1 MEPPIDRY
9 WSIAAIASQDHPR
22 LRANSCSFSSS
33 QSSSMVIRC
42 GRSFG
47 KPLSRHKLQEKWSL
61 GKIVSKP
68 CVSVNWQEVIH
79 VFFFGS
85 LHPILSKNI
94 QKPQCPRR
102 PRSPR
107 LLLVEKEEERH
118 FLAEV
123 FPFPFQPIG
132 NISQPQSHGRCRKRD
147 QGICRKGGWVALE
160 HINSTAVALKICK
173 WQDNSY
179 NWGYIYIIR

>member
-68 CVSVNWQEVIH
+68 CVSVNWQEVIFM
-79 VFFFGS
+79 FFFGFPS
-85 LHPILSKNI
+85 PNSI
-94 QKPQCPRR
+94 QKHPKTTVSTSSTESTAPACWERR
-102 PRSPR
+102 GKALPCGG
-107 LLLVEKEEERH
+107 
-118 FLAEV
+118 
-123 FPFPFQPIG
+123 FPFPIPTHWKHIPTSKPWAVPKKG
-132 NISQPQSHGRCRKRD
+132 SRDLPQGWL
-147 QGICRKGGWVALE
+147 GGFRTYQFHSCGPEDL
-160 HINSTAVALKICK
+160 
-173 WQDNSY
+173 
-179 NWGYIYIIR
+179 